1 MELKKKRKSNYKF
14 DNSEIKV
21 GDIFYT
27 SWGYDQTNID
37 YYKVRKLIGK
47 ASVELVPIE
56 SRMDYDNGNRSQD
69 AVLPYPAA
77 EGEPMQKK
85 IKYAIWD
92 NYREPR
98 INMTSYCDAYLW
110 DGKPKYQ
117 TNINY
122 RR

>member
-56 SRMDYDNGNRSQD
+56 SRIDYDNDNEYQD
-69 AVLPYPAA
+69 TVLPYPAS

-98 INMTSYCDAYLW
+98 IFMGW
-110 DGKPKYQ
+110 
-117 TNINY
+117 
-122 RR
+122 